1 MKVDAVIPV
10 FNGEAWVAEAVA
22 SVLDQTHP
30 VDRVLVVDD
39 ASTDRTP
46 EILAGFAGRIEV
58 LRHDRNRGLPA
69 ARNTGVRASEAEVVG
84 FLDADDAWEP
94 EMVACQREEFAGHPG
109 LGLSYTR
116 VTDCDERLV
125 PRGAPRPF
133 PRRSAERVFEA
144 LYLDAFAIPP
154 STVFVR
160 REALARAGL
169 FDETMRRKEDFECWL
184 RLAMLFPVSCLAE
197 SLCRR
202 RVHARSLSQTTDAAE
217 NMRYDALCFTKCAAA
232 AAREGIALPLPAEAR
247 VLLGKKRRLREF
259 LRWGQDDTALAYR
272 RALEAEHAFN
282 VRDRSAW
289 AIYRLRNALWRR
301 LRGPA
306 GRG

>member
-1 MKVDAVIPV
+1 MRVDAVVPV

-22 SVLDQTHP
+22 SVLAQTRA
-30 VDRVLVVDD
+30 VDRLLVVDD

-46 EILAGFAGRIEV
+46 EILAGFEGRIEV

-94 EMVACQREEFAGHPG
+94 AMVARQSQEFARRPG

-125 PRGAPRPF
+125 PLGGPRPF
-133 PRRSAERVFEA
+133 PPRSAERVFEA

-154 STVFVR
+154 STVFVG
-160 REALARAGL
+160 REALVRAGL

-202 RVHARSLSQTTDAAE
+202 RVHPRSLSQTTDAEE

-232 AAREGIALPLPAEAR
+232 AAREGVALPLPAEAR
-247 VLLGKKRRLREF
+247 VLLGKRRRLREF
-259 LRWGQDDTALAYR
+259 LRWGHDDTALAYR
-272 RALEAEHAFN
+272 RALEAEGAFDL
-282 VRDRSAW
+282 RDRAAW
-289 AIYRLRNALWRR
+289 ALYRSRNAVWRR
-301 LRGPA
+301 LRGAA